1 MKTIVPAGA
10 LAGVLAIAGASF
22 VFTLLS
28 GCTTVY
34 SQLDGTRYH
43 RVPIDTYPV
52 VVAKVDGE
60 SYLHNP
66 VLVEPG
72 LRKIM
77 VQGPP
82 TFTSREG
89 ELREFSLDVKPCTHY
104 HLVAVKRN
112 ALSNDF
118 TVKVDHESPLS
129 SCTAT
134 AKTSSTP

>member
-1 MKTIVPAGA
+1 MTTIVLASAGTR
-10 LAGVLAIAGASF
+10 LAASCLSTVLLA
-22 VFTLLS
+22 

-60 SYLHNP
+60 SYLRNP

-82 TFTSREG
+82 TYTNRDG
-89 ELREFSLDVKPCTHY
+89 DLREFSLDVKPCTHY

-118 TVKVDHESPLS
+118 TVKVDHESPIS
-129 SCTAT
+129 SCAAT
-134 AKTSSTP
+134 AKLSSTP

>member
-1 MKTIVPAGA
+1 MKGVFIMKTI
-10 LAGVLAIAGASF
+10 VLAIAGTCLMT
-22 VFTLLS
+22 TLVA

-60 SYLHNP
+60 SYLRNP

-82 TFTSREG
+82 TFTSRDG

-118 TVKVDHESPLS
+118 TVKVDHESPIS
-129 SCTAT
+129 SCAAT
-134 AKTSSTP
+134 AKVSSSP

>member
-1 MKTIVPAGA
+1 MKTIV
-10 LAGVLAIAGASF
+10 LAVAGASLMT
-22 VFTLLS
+22 TLMA
-28 GCTTVY
+28 GCTTPY

-60 SYLHNP
+60 SYLRNP

-72 LRKIM
+72 LRKIV

-82 TFTSREG
+82 TFTSRDG
-89 ELREFSLDVKPCTHY
+89 TLREFNLDVKPCTHY
-104 HLVAVKRN
+104 HLVAVKSSP
-112 ALSNDF
+112 LSNDF

-134 AKTSSTP
+134 AKTSATP

>member
-1 MKTIVPAGA
+1 MKTI
-10 LAGVLAIAGASF
+10 VLAIAGPCLMTA
-22 VFTLLS
+22 LLA

-52 VVAKVDGE
+52 VVTRVDGE
-60 SYLHNP
+60 SYLRNP

-82 TFTSREG
+82 TFTSRDG
-89 ELREFSLDVKPCTHY
+89 DLRE
-104 HLVAVKRN
+104 R
-112 ALSNDF
+112 
-118 TVKVDHESPLS
+118 
-129 SCTAT
+129 
-134 AKTSSTP
+134 

>member
-1 MKTIVPAGA
+1 MKTIV
-10 LAGVLAIAGASF
+10 LAVAGASLIT
-22 VFTLLS
+22 TLMA

-60 SYLHNP
+60 SYLRNP

-72 LRKIM
+72 LRKIV

-82 TFTSREG
+82 TYTNRDG
-89 ELREFSLDVKPCTHY
+89 DLREFSLDVKPCTHY

-118 TVKVDHESPLS
+118 TIKVDHESPLS

-134 AKTSSTP
+134 AKNSSTP

>member
-1 MKTIVPAGA
+1 MKTIVPAG
-10 LAGVLAIAGASF
+10 VPAIAGASF

-28 GCTTVY
+28 GCTTTVY

-52 VVAKVDGE
+52 VVARVDGE
-60 SYLHNP
+60 SYLRNP

-72 LRKIM
+72 LRKIV

-82 TFTSREG
+82 TFTSRDG
-89 ELREFSLDVKPCTHY
+89 DLREFSLDVKPCTHY

-118 TVKVDHESPLS
+118 TVKVDHESPMS
-129 SCTAT
+129 ACTAT

>member
-1 MKTIVPAGA
+1 MKTI
-10 LAGVLAIAGASF
+10 VLAIAGPCLMTA
-22 VFTLLS
+22 LLA

-52 VVAKVDGE
+52 VVTRVDGE
-60 SYLHNP
+60 SYLRNP

-82 TFTSREG
+82 TFTSRDG
-89 ELREFSLDVKPCTHY
+89 DLREFSLDVKPCTHY

-129 SCTAT
+129 SCAAT
-134 AKTSSTP
+134 VKASSIP

>member
-1 MKTIVPAGA
+1 MKTIVR
-10 LAGVLAIAGASF
+10 AIAGPCLMTTMLA
-22 VFTLLS
+22 

-52 VVAKVDGE
+52 VVARVDGE
-60 SYLHNP
+60 SYLRNP

-82 TFTSREG
+82 TFTSRDG

-118 TVKVDHESPLS
+118 TVKVDHESPIA
-129 SCTAT
+129 SCAAT
-134 AKTSSTP
+134 AKASSTP